1 MNHAKWTKW
10 SKDIFDSLY
19 LSHDPTRSDN
29 LVPWL
34 ICWLSSWL
42 GKSRQCNAFQK
53 DADRRIGGWLFNAVH
68 IVVHIGW
75 LYMIIYIY
83 NIIIYKHN
91 IYARGIPWDVFGV
104 RPGPA
109 MRVRSCEAFF
119 CFAQGTSMNWR
130 TYNENQWDDSC
141 WELASLCMLVRHD
154 VGPKI
159 EALAMKR
166 CVASVSEWKWVCVC
180 VCVCVCDSVF
190 AVYSQH
196 SCG

>member
-1 MNHAKWTKW
+1 MLSEPSEART
-10 SKDIFDSLY
+10 SLT
-19 LSHDPTRSDN
+19 HCTCHMIRQDPTT
-29 LVPWL
+29 
-34 ICWLSSWL
+34 LSRGWSAGWAH
-42 GKSRQCNAFQK
+42 GSERAGNATHSKKTQ
-53 DADRRIGGWLFNAVH
+53 IGGSADGCSMLFTLWFTLVDYIWL
-68 IVVHIGW
+68 
-75 LYMIIYIY
+75 Y

-180 VCVCVCDSVF
+180 VCVCDSVF

>member
-1 MNHAKWTKW
+1 MAAGPFHLRTGEKNHHVFPCRACPGSLQPLPIWDQGALDCLRKRPLLAARRLPA
-10 SKDIFDSLY
+10 FD
-19 LSHDPTRSDN
+19 
-29 LVPWL
+29 
-34 ICWLSSWL
+34 
-42 GKSRQCNAFQK
+42 
-53 DADRRIGGWLFNAVH
+53 
-68 IVVHIGW
+68 
-75 LYMIIYIY
+75 
-83 NIIIYKHN
+83 IIIYKHN

-104 RPGPA
+104 RPGPV

-166 CVASVSEWKWVCVC
+166 SCVASVSECVC
-180 VCVCVCDSVF
+180 VCLCMW
-190 AVYSQH
+190 
-196 SCG
+196 

>member
-1 MNHAKWTKW
+1 VNQVKQGHLWLTVPVTW
-10 SKDIFDSLY
+10 SDKIRQPCPVADLLAELMARKEQAMQRIPKRRRSEDRRMVVQCC
-19 LSHDPTRSDN
+19 SHCGSH
-29 LVPWL
+29 WL
-34 ICWLSSWL
+34 IIY
-42 GKSRQCNAFQK
+42 
-53 DADRRIGGWLFNAVH
+53 D
-68 IVVHIGW
+68 
-75 LYMIIYIY
+75 YIY

-180 VCVCVCDSVF
+180 VCVCDSVF